1 MQPQVIFKDSTL
13 ILFDVNSTCHGHMQ
27 PYFEAGG
34 YQW

>member
-1 MQPQVIFKDSTL
+1 MQPQVIFKDST

-27 PYFEAGG
+27 PYFGAGG